1 MLDKI
6 IETLAKYT
14 DYDKKKMNRDT
25 SILVDLGLTSLDV
38 VRIIMELEEEY
49 NVEFDE
55 DELGNITTIGEL
67 EDYFKSLC

>member
-25 SILVDLGLTSLDV
+25 SILVDLWLTSLDV